1 MSKGILV
8 NKFDYNLVRVLSTL
22 YDTKS
27 LTLTADL
34 LNISQPAVSQ
44 LLKKLR
50 LEYDDLLFVRRNGKM
65 EPTLVTQKIIPNLKK
80 SIELIEL
87 SLNSHGFNNSLPHK
101 EQYVITMSDLAQAY
115 FIPPLCMLLD
125 NSNLMSNINV
135 IQLRQE
141 EIEISMRNGNLDFA
155 IGNFP
160 NLKKQNQNIIT
171 EKLFDDYFVLMVR
184 DGHPLLTNDEMNI
197 DFKNL
202 KLIQIN
208 TNITGHSEIINQI
221 LKDFNFTTKITIPY
235 YSAAPDIVCK
245 TDYGIIIPSSIAKR
259 YNFYSQF
266 KIIEIKN
273 KYNLIEVS
281 VFYHKLFKHDS
292 SIHWMKKLLLD
303 NFSA

>member
-1 MSKGILV
+1 M
-8 NKFDYNLVRVLSTL
+8 NKFDYNLVRVLCTL
-22 YDTKS
+22 YDTKN
-27 LTLTADL
+27 LTVTAEM

-50 LEYDDLLFVRRNGKM
+50 LEYDDLLFIRTNGKM
-65 EPTLVTQKIIPNLKK
+65 EPTLFTQKIIPNLKR

-87 SLNSHGFNNSLPHK
+87 SLNSQGFNNNLPQK
-101 EQYVITMSDLAQAY
+101 DQYVITMSDLAQAY

-125 NSNLMSNINV
+125 NSKLMTKINV

-141 EIEISMRNGNLDFA
+141 EIELNMRDGNLDFA

-171 EKLFDDYFVLMVR
+171 EKLFDDFFVLMVR
-184 DGHPLLTNDEMNI
+184 DGHPLLSKNEQEI
-197 DFKNL
+197 DLKNL
-202 KLIQIN
+202 NLIQIN

-221 LKDFNFTTKITIPY
+221 LKDFNFDTKITIPY
-235 YSAAPDIVCK
+235 YSAAPDIVSK
-245 TDYGIIIPSSIAKR
+245 TDYGVIIPSSIAKR

-273 KYNLIEVS
+273 EYNSIDVS
-281 VFYHKLFKHDS
+281 VFYHKLFRHDS
-292 SIHWMKKLLLD
+292 SIHWMKNILLD
-303 NFSA
+303 NFSKI

>member
-1 MSKGILV
+1 M
-8 NKFDYNLVRVLSTL
+8 NKFDYNLVRVLCTL
-22 YDTKS
+22 YDTKN
-27 LTLTADL
+27 LTVTAEM

-50 LEYDDLLFVRRNGKM
+50 LEYDDLLFIRTNGKM
-65 EPTLVTQKIIPNLKK
+65 EPTLFTQKIIPNLKR

-87 SLNSHGFNNSLPHK
+87 SLNSQGFNNNLPQK
-101 EQYVITMSDLAQAY
+101 DQYVITMSDLAQAY

-125 NSNLMSNINV
+125 NSKLMTKINV

-141 EIEISMRNGNLDFA
+141 EIELSMRDGNLDFA

-171 EKLFDDYFVLMVR
+171 EKLFDDFFVLMVR
-184 DGHPLLTNDEMNI
+184 DGHPLLSKNEQEI
-197 DFKNL
+197 DLKNL
-202 KLIQIN
+202 NLIQIN

-221 LKDFNFTTKITIPY
+221 LKDFSFDTKITIPY
-235 YSAAPDIVCK
+235 YSAAPDIVSK
-245 TDYGIIIPSSIAKR
+245 TDYGVIIPSSIAKR

-273 KYNLIEVS
+273 EYNSIDVS
-281 VFYHKLFKHDS
+281 VFYHKLFRHDS
-292 SIHWMKKLLLD
+292 SIHWMKNILLD
-303 NFSA
+303 NFSKI